1 MLEVASSFPLFSTRH
16 RTPELVRQRF
26 DAQPHQLKAL
36 PQRAATAMLRAALL
50 AATAAA
56 LRPPQARVSTTKKLD
71 VVVVGGGIS
80 GLATALELARRG
92 RSVRVV
98 SRDLAK
104 SATLA
109 AGDAGPKLK
118 D

>member
-1 MLEVASSFPLFSTRH
+1 MLLRCSSP
-16 RTPELVRQRF
+16 
-26 DAQPHQLKAL
+26 
-36 PQRAATAMLRAALL
+36 
-50 AATAAA
+50 
-56 LRPPQARVSTTKKLD
+56 RPPPRCAPADARVSTTKKLD

-109 AGDAGPKLK
+109 AGGMLAPQAERLDEGPSRSVRPGEGGVA
-118 D
+118 

>member
-1 MLEVASSFPLFSTRH
+1 
-16 RTPELVRQRF
+16 
-26 DAQPHQLKAL
+26 
-36 PQRAATAMLRAALL
+36 MLRAALL

-56 LRPPQARVSTTKKLD
+56 LRAPQMRVSTTKKLD

-98 SRDLAK
+98 S
-104 SATLA
+104 
-109 AGDAGPKLK
+109 
-118 D
+118 